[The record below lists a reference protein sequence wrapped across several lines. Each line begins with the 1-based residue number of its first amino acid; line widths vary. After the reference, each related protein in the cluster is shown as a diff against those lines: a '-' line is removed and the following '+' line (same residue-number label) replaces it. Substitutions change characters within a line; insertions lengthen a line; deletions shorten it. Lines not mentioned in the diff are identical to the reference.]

1 MYKIKLNYVLCLYE
15 RNDNL
20 QWIKELHTQMFLS
33 AQRGQ

>member
-1 MYKIKLNYVLCLYE
+1 MYKIKLNYVLCSYE

-20 QWIKELHTQMFLS
+20 QRIKELHTQMFLS